1 MVFEEKLTYECDNTS
16 KQQEDLEILAKSD
29 IEFEKYKNKT
39 VFVTGATGLIGS
51 FLVKTLLCVNRL
63 NNYNIK
69 VIAAV
74 RNREKAEKLFA
85 GLLNREEMT
94 LYVSD
99 IVRPIVIEE
108 NIDYIFLEIYSNI
121 DLQTIFFHLAILKM
135 ECFLHFSYHRVM
147 TIETS
152 YQGTRNVLELARKK
166 NIDGMVYVSSME
178 IYGVPDEK
186 IENISEKDLGYIDI
200 GKVRSGYSEGKRI
213 CECLCNAYASEYEVS
228 VKSARLAQTFGAGVL
243 ENDNRVYVQFA
254 KSAMEKKDIVLHT
267 KGTSEG
273 NYCYIRDAV
282 KALLMLGYAGKA
294 GEAYNVVNES
304 THMQIKEMAM
314 LVADKIADGN
324 IKVVYD
330 IPNSDIKYGYAPSV
344 KMKLSSDKLRKL
356 GWQPEVDLEEMY
368 ERMIYDMSN
377 R

>member
-51 FLVKTLLCVNRL
+51 SLVKTLLCVNRL

-108 NIDYIFLEIYSNI
+108 NIDYIFHTVSITASKIMVE
-121 DLQTIFFHLAILKM
+121 HP
-135 ECFLHFSYHRVM
+135 VM

-213 CECLCNAYASEYEVS
+213 CECLCNAYASEYEVP

-282 KALLMLGYAGKA
+282 KALLMLGYAGKT